1 MFAGKERGDVRKPAL
16 MRALFRL
23 GAVYSAQELSYNKM
37 LGQLQDAG
45 NTRTL
50 AHCKGASLVAVEV
63 KSGHETAQS
72 GMAEFLRKHSQA
84 RRIVV
89 GGASQGACAVEEL
102 LLDKAP
108 LFGR

>member
-1 MFAGKERGDVRKPAL
+1 MCASRPSCVPSFAWGRSTRP
-16 MRALFRL
+16 RNFRTTRC
-23 GAVYSAQELSYNKM
+23 SASSKTPETPGPS
-37 LGQLQDAG
+37 
-45 NTRTL
+45 

-89 GGASQGACAVEEL
+89 GGASQGACTVEEL
-102 LLDKAP
+102 LLDKVP